1 MIDAFLKIAE
11 AMNSYGPVAI
21 LLAGLTTING
31 FFIWRDYKREAHQQK
46 QLEELRRVHDEIVV
60 PLLTECKEAV
70 ASCKE
75 VIKQNS
81 VIITGYI
88 QNVRR

>member
-1 MIDAFLKIAE
+1 MVETVSLLAE
-11 AMNSYGPVAI
+11 ALNQYGPVTA
-21 LLAGLTTING
+21 LLAGLAGFNA
-31 FFIWRDYKREAHQQK
+31 FFIWRDYKREARQQK
-46 QLEELRRVHDEIVV
+46 QLEQLQKVHHDIVI

-81 VIITGYI
+81 TIITGFM
-88 QNVRR
+88 QHGR